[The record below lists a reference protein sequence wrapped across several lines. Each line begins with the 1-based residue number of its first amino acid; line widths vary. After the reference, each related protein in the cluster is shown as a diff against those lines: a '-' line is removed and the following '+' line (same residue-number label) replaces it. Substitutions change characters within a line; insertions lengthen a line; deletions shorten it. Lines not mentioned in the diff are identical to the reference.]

1 MIIVA
6 PAGQQPAGG
15 GHEPPNMGNTAPL
28 RPTTNTSPLAPHVHS
43 WAALL
48 AHAHSHTCNAG
59 KDHCTGMRTTQEVC
73 ATEFYAQA
81 TGNSPPQC
89 DQALEAEQV
98 LHIIYHGAPIIPA
111 QQNPATVPPFEV
123 QNYPTT
129 PQQAAAIT
137 ADIAAEVAAGI
148 LIQVPH
154 KPAHITALATKE
166 EAAGKIRVLRDCSKP
181 DRGAINDYADAQHF
195 QMQGIEEALAH
206 MRPFAYMAKVDIKA
220 AFRTVGIHPA
230 HWHLLGF
237 QWKNPPQ
244 GEAGGSS
251 APRYYIDTRCPFG
264 LKCSPEIFCRITA
277 AIKVMLAAHGVR
289 AVVVYVD
296 DFFIIAL
303 EEGECARA
311 LQLLLR
317 LLRTHLGFTIS
328 DPKTVLPTQ
337 QLTFVGFDLAT
348 NVGGTGGMRITVPE
362 AKLRKAEEMAAQLH
376 GRRTASIK
384 ELERAVGFFAHVA
397 YAIYSARCFHRRLTY
412 AITAARAAGMAQ
424 VPITEDMRLDLNFWT
439 NLAREGNGTAVILA
453 RPILLP
459 GFLATDASDWGMGG
473 FYDDG
478 SGTIRTFSIAWDSL
492 ATAQP
497 HPEMLGYH
505 KPDLQPTQLGRP
517 GLWRIEY
524 REQYA
529 MWWAVLTW
537 GPLFR
542 HRHLL
547 WHQDNTIVEANVNRM
562 GAKNPIHMRLLRH
575 LFRVAAREDMRHR
588 ATRITSE
595 ANILADLLSRG
606 QPREF
611 AQALAARTAGL
622 AHDPTGGPQAWAP
635 RTPTPA
641 AFMTHRAE
649 RKRARDAAD
658 TDTCSLTEEGS
669 AHTPTGGEAAARAP
683 GAAKRPRAAGPR
695 SHPPEPVERPGGR
708 EPRKPGTGG
717 ANGGMRPG
725 WPPPHPSRPAKTLP
739 GRAHRPGT
747 GDAAGREEPRGA
759 SREHT
764 TRARR

>member
-1 MIIVA
+1 MMMVVA
-6 PAGQQPAGG
+6 PAGHRPAGG
-15 GHEPPNMGNTAPL
+15 SHGAPNIGDTAQL

-48 AHAHSHTCNAG
+48 AHAHAHTCSAG
-59 KDHCTGMRTTQEVC
+59 QGACTGMRTTQEVC
-73 ATEFYAQA
+73 ATEFYTQA
-81 TGNSPPQC
+81 DKRSPPQC

-98 LHIIYHGAPIIPA
+98 LHTVYHGAPIIPP
-111 QQNPATVPPFEV
+111 QQDPATVPPFEV
-123 QNYPTT
+123 GNYPTT

-148 LIQVPH
+148 LIEVTR

-181 DRGAINDYADAQHF
+181 DKGAINDYADAQHF

-206 MRPFAYMAKVDIKA
+206 MQPRAYMAKVDIKA
-220 AFRTVGIHPA
+220 AFRTVGVHPT

-237 QWKNPPQ
+237 QWKNPQ
-244 GEAGGSS
+244 EDGGS
-251 APRYYIDTRCPFG
+251 PRYYIDTRCPFG

-277 AIKVMLAAHGVR
+277 AIKVMLAAQGVR

-296 DFFIIAL
+296 DFLIIAL
-303 EEGECARA
+303 EEDECARA
-311 LQLLLR
+311 LELVLKILR
-317 LLRTHLGFTIS
+317 AHLGFTIS
-328 DPKTVLPTQ
+328 DPKTVPPTQ
-337 QLTFVGFDLAT
+337 QLTFVGFVLAT
-348 NVGGTGGMRITVPE
+348 NVGGTGEMRITIPE
-362 AKLRKAEEMAAQLH
+362 EKLRKAEDMAAQLH
-376 GRRTASIK
+376 GRRTAGIK
-384 ELERAVGFFAHVA
+384 EIERAVGFFAHIA

-412 AITAARAAGMAQ
+412 AITAAKAAGATQ

-439 NLAREGNGTAVILA
+439 NLAREGNGTAVVLA

-478 SGTIRTFSIAWDSL
+478 SGTIRTFSIPWEGL

-497 HPEMLGYH
+497 HPEMIGYH
-505 KPDLQPTQLGRP
+505 KPDLQPTRQGRP

-547 WHQDNTIVEANVNRM
+547 WHQQDNTIVEANVNRM

-575 LFRVAAREDMRHR
+575 LFRVAARENMRHK

-611 AQALAARTAGL
+611 AEALAARNAGL
-622 AHDPTGGPQAWAP
+622 IKDPTGGPEAWAQ
-635 RTPTPA
+635 RNPTPA
-641 AFMTHRAE
+641 SFMTHRAE
-649 RKRARDAAD
+649 RKRERDAAAATED
-658 TDTCSLTEEGS
+658 TTPTEEPRN
-669 AHTPTGGEAAARAP
+669 TPTGGTAAAKAP
-683 GAAKRPRAAGPR
+683 GAAKRPRAASRDPTN
-695 SHPPEPVERPGGR
+695 S
-708 EPRKPGTGG
+708 
-717 ANGGMRPG
+717 AGGMARGTPG
-725 WPPPHPSRPAKTLP
+725 PPPRD
-739 GRAHRPGT
+739 RAQW
-747 GDAAGREEPRGA
+747 GDAP
-759 SREHT
+759 
-764 TRARR
+764 